1 MPQLIDAVAAK
12 LGKIPQYTRVRY
24 WHHTTLELYRYLY
37 FQRL

>member
-1 MPQLIDAVAAK
+1 MVSAK
-12 LGKIPQYTRVRY
+12 LRTIARETRVRY